1 MRSTL
6 SCILCDHE
14 WSVQTQPPRIEA
26 CPGCGVPTNVPPPA
40 RDVFSDELFFEGAY
54 GGVRLAKTEQWLHEA
69 RLRLAWVQSHVPRG
83 RLLEIGS
90 ATGEFA
96 HTAERAGYAVVG
108 LEASAWA
115 VEASRRL
122 TQVVERADL
131 KEWLEERPDARFD
144 AVVFFHTLEHVSEPR
159 QFLAPL
165 VPALAPGGRMFIE
178 VPNGEARDLR
188 DGAGW
193 LGARMPDHV
202 VHYRRQDLEQL
213 LATVGMRVV
222 QAETLTMQPFDS
234 RLVWALR
241 RLRWLSKGRLRPS
254 RDFLRVVAAHA
265 TETAGEG

>member
-1 MRSTL
+1 MSATL

-14 WSVQTQPPRIEA
+14 WFAQTQPPHIEA

-54 GGVRLAKTEQWLHEA
+54 GGARLAKTEQWLHEA
-69 RLRLAWVQSHVPRG
+69 RVRLAWVQNHVPAG

-96 HTAERAGYAVVG
+96 CAAERAGYAVTG

-122 TQVVERADL
+122 TQSVQRADL
-131 KEWLEERPDARFD
+131 KQWLAERPGAAFD

-159 QFLAPL
+159 EFLAPL
-165 VPALAPGGRMFIE
+165 GGALAPGGRMFIE

-188 DGAGW
+188 DGVDW

-202 VHYRRQDLEQL
+202 VHYRRQDLERL
-213 LATVGMRVV
+213 LGSVGLRVV
-222 QAETLTMQPFDS
+222 QAQTLTMQPFDS

-241 RLRWLSKGRLRPS
+241 RLRWLTKGRIAPS
-254 RDFLRVVAAHA
+254 HDFLRVVAARTSDAATHA
-265 TETAGEG
+265 